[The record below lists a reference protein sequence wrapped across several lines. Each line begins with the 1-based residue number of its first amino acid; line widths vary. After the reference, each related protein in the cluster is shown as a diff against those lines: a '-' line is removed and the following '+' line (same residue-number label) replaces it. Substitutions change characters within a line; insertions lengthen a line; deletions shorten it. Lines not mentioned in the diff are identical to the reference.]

1 MHTYPSP
8 GAQNVEIDKAVYA
21 ELAAPD
27 LPWRHTVDL
36 PQGKALRP
44 WIVLLV
50 GTADEIEVDGST
62 VRLQPSVLDAH
73 PLADS
78 ARGAHV
84 EQDVGRPRR
93 SPG

>member
-1 MHTYPSP
+1 M
-8 GAQNVEIDKAVYA
+8 YA

-50 GTADEIEVDGST
+50 GTAEEIEVAGAIA
-62 VRLQPSVLDAH
+62 RLQPSVLDAH
-73 PLADS
+73 PLGG
-78 ARGAHV
+78 RGARRARRA
-84 EQDVGRPRR
+84 GRRRPRR
-93 SPG
+93 SPA